1 MALHNELGKF
11 GEEKAAELLLSEGY
25 IIKNQNYR
33 FGRGELDIVA
43 ESDDF
48 LVVVEVKTRKLGC
61 YVSPMDKINQA
72 KVRNIVYA
80 TQAYINRYRI
90 TKEVRFDIVVVIVDM
105 EKGRV
110 CKIDWL
116 KDAFLPP
123 VNM

>member
-11 GEEKAAELLLSEGY
+11 GEEKAAELLQSEGY
-25 IIKNQNYR
+25 IIKSQNYR

-43 ESDDF
+43 ETDDF
-48 LVVVEVKTRKLGC
+48 LVVVEVKTRKMGC
-61 YVSPMDKINQA
+61 YVSPTDKINQA

-80 TQAYINRYRI
+80 TQAYITRYRI
-90 TKEVRFDIVVVIVDM
+90 TKEVRFDVIIVIVDV

-110 CKIDWL
+110 CKLDWL
-116 KDAFLPP
+116 KDAFLPS

>member
-1 MALHNELGKF
+1 MGVEIVDVLLHVGLGTF
-11 GEEKAAELLLSEGY
+11 
-25 IIKNQNYR
+25 R
-33 FGRGELDIVA
+33 P
-43 ESDDF
+43 
-48 LVVVEVKTRKLGC
+48 VKTDDILSHHMHSEYYEISKEAA
-61 YVSPMDKINQA
+61 DKINQA

>member
-11 GEEKAAELLLSEGY
+11 GEEKAAELLQSEGY
-25 IIKNQNYR
+25 IIKRQNYR

-43 ESDDF
+43 ETDDF
-48 LVVVEVKTRKLGC
+48 LVVVEVKTRKMGC
-61 YVSPMDKINQA
+61 YVSPTDKINQA

-80 TQAYINRYRI
+80 TQAYITRYRI
-90 TKEVRFDIVVVIVDM
+90 TKEVRFDVIIVIVDV

-110 CKIDWL
+110 CKLDWL
-116 KDAFLPP
+116 KDAFLPS